1 MRAVKVS
8 YLMARSSDTVTYN
21 VNTNPILTHG
31 VTSGSR
37 ADFCRDSMSVCP
49 TGAQDLVT
57 MTIDYVTLCGPTY
70 PLDVLKLQIDRAR
83 RWAHPGSIAHPLVV
97 LPPPAAIRLT

>member
-31 VTSGSR
+31 VTPGSR
-37 ADFCRDSMSVCP
+37 GFLCVNEKIENAGRVALALVRSSRAACTHSVTDGC
-49 TGAQDLVT
+49 TRLVS
-57 MTIDYVTLCGPTY
+57 LE
-70 PLDVLKLQIDRAR
+70 VLKRQ
-83 RWAHPGSIAHPLVV
+83 
-97 LPPPAAIRLT
+97 